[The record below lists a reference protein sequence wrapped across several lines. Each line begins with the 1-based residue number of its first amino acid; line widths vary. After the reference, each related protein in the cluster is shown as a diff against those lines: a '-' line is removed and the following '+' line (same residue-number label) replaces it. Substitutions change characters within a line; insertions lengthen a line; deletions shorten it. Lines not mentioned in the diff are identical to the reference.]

1 MNPVDYSWS
10 TCKARVPSSCSPT
23 QNSFRLLFFFNFF
36 FYLTISKVNKTRA
49 FWIVFQVELK
59 FFCDVRKESEAGR
72 CERSRM
78 KSQNHR
84 INLAL
89 GKFLTLTFLVTTGA
103 LQ

>member
-1 MNPVDYSWS
+1 MITLGPLAKQECPAPALQHRIVLGFY
-10 TCKARVPSSCSPT
+10 
-23 QNSFRLLFFFNFF
+23 FFLTFF